1 MGEAWACDGVG
12 LVKRTKEQTTAQL
25 NAKWN
30 RELVSERAL
39 MNQEQA
45 ALQAEVSKK
54 KEECG
59 RLEVSGEW
67 WCEG

>member
-1 MGEAWACDGVG
+1 M
-12 LVKRTKEQTTAQL
+12 KRTKEQTTAQL

-59 RLEVSGEW
+59 RLAVGGEW